1 MNNEDIRYLSVSAL
15 NKYLYYKFD
24 NDLNLRSVYL
34 KAEVSNVRFSKGI
47 LYFVL
52 KDNDSEINAIMFSQL
67 LEKLNF
73 KIEDGMTVLVNG
85 KVSVYPKR
93 GTYSITINQIE
104 AVGLGQAYLE
114 FLALKD
120 KLMKEGLFDDKYK
133 KEIPLFNHKI
143 GLITSGTGDA
153 MHDVI
158 STVNRRYPLAE
169 VILYPAIVQG
179 KEAPLSLINAINKAN
194 EEAICDC
201 LIICRG
207 GGTIEDLS
215 CFNDEEL
222 ARCIFDS
229 AIPTI
234 SGVGHEQDFTICDFV
249 ASRRAPTPTGAAV
262 IACPDMNDLIKMIES
277 KAFSLKNSIKNTL
290 TNAYNK
296 YNLLSKSYAF
306 IALPNLIDRHFDK
319 VLSIEKRLESL
330 KPINKIENHLNLLFK
345 DFDNINRIY
354 ENKLNSLQFALK
366 TKIDKLIILNP
377 LNIMSK
383 GYSITYQDDKLISDI
398 SMIDVNKSLETKVI
412 GGKIISEIKE
422 VKIEK
427 EEKINE

>member
-1 MNNEDIRYLSVSAL
+1 MNKSDIKYLSVSAL

-24 NDLNLRSVYL
+24 TDLNLRNVYL
-34 KAEVSNVRFSKGI
+34 KAEISNVRFSKGI

-52 KDNDSEINAIMFSQL
+52 KDSESEINAIMFSSL
-67 LEKLNF
+67 MERLNF
-73 KIEDGMTVLVNG
+73 KVEDGMTVLVCG

-93 GTYSITINQIE
+93 GTYSITVNQIE
-104 AVGLGQAYLE
+104 AVGLGQAYLQ
-114 FLALKD
+114 FLALKE
-120 KLMKEGLFDDKYK
+120 KLLKEGLFDEQYK
-133 KEIPLFNHKI
+133 KEIPYFNHKI

-158 STVNRRYPLAE
+158 STVNRRYPLSE

-179 KEAPLSLINAINKAN
+179 SDAPKSLINAINKAN

-262 IACPDMNDLIKMIES
+262 IATPDMADLFRNLEN
-277 KAFSLKNSIKNTL
+277 KAISLRNSIKTKL
-290 TNAYNK
+290 TNCFNEYN
-296 YNLLSKSYAF
+296 NLRNSYALVSF
-306 IALPNLIDRHFDK
+306 PSIIDRK
-319 VLSIEKRLESL
+319 LENVISIEKRLDSL
-330 KPINKIENHLNLLFK
+330 KPINKIDNYLNNLNNI
-345 DFDNINRIY
+345 DDNINRIY
-354 ENKLNSLQFALK
+354 SNKLNNLEYNLK
-366 TKIDKLIILNP
+366 TRIDKLILLNP

-383 GYSITYQDDKLISDI
+383 GYSVTFQDEKVISNIDLVDK
-398 SMIDVNKSLETKVI
+398 NKKLETKVL
-412 GGKIISEIKE
+412 GGKIISTINELIKE
-422 VKIEK
+422 N
-427 EEKINE
+427 EEKI

>member
-1 MNNEDIRYLSVSAL
+1 MNKNDIKYLSVSAL

-24 NDLNLRSVYL
+24 TDLNLRNVYL
-34 KAEVSNVRFSKGI
+34 KAEISNVRFSKGI

-52 KDNDSEINAIMFSQL
+52 KDSESEINAIMFSSL
-67 LEKLNF
+67 MERLNF
-73 KIEDGMTVLVNG
+73 KVEDGMTVLVCG
-85 KVSVYPKR
+85 KVSVYAKR
-93 GTYSITINQIE
+93 GTYSITVNQIE
-104 AVGLGQAYLE
+104 AVGLGQAYLQ
-114 FLALKD
+114 FLALKE
-120 KLMKEGLFDDKYK
+120 KLLKEGLFDEQYK
-133 KEIPLFNHKI
+133 KEIPYFNHKI

-158 STVNRRYPLAE
+158 STVNRRYPLSE

-179 KEAPLSLINAINKAN
+179 SDAPKSLINAINKAN

-262 IACPDMNDLIKMIES
+262 IATPDMTDLFRNLEN
-277 KAFSLKNSIKNTL
+277 KAISLRNSIKTKL
-290 TNAYNK
+290 TNCFNEYN
-296 YNLLSKSYAF
+296 NLRNSYALVSF
-306 IALPNLIDRHFDK
+306 PSIIDRKFEN
-319 VLSIEKRLESL
+319 VISIEKRLETL
-330 KPINKIENHLNLLFK
+330 KPINKIDNYLNNLNNI
-345 DFDNINRIY
+345 DDNINRIY
-354 ENKLNSLQFALK
+354 SNKLNNLEYNLK
-366 TKIDKLIILNP
+366 TRIDKLILLNP

-383 GYSITYQDDKLISDI
+383 GYSVTFQDEKVISNIDLVDKD
-398 SMIDVNKSLETKVI
+398 KKLETKVL
-412 GGKIISEIKE
+412 GGKIISSINELIKE
-422 VKIEK
+422 N
-427 EEKINE
+427 EENI

>member
-1 MNNEDIRYLSVSAL
+1 MNKNDIKYLSVSAL

-24 NDLNLRSVYL
+24 TDLNLRNVYL
-34 KAEVSNVRFSKGI
+34 KAEISNVRFSKGI

-52 KDNDSEINAIMFSQL
+52 KDSESEINAIMFSSL
-67 LEKLNF
+67 MERLNF
-73 KIEDGMTVLVNG
+73 KVEDGMTVLVCG

-93 GTYSITINQIE
+93 GTYSITVNQIE
-104 AVGLGQAYLE
+104 AVGLGQAYLQ
-114 FLALKD
+114 FLALKE
-120 KLMKEGLFDDKYK
+120 KLLKEGLFDEQYK
-133 KEIPLFNHKI
+133 KEIPYFNHKI

-158 STVNRRYPLAE
+158 STVNRRYPLSE

-179 KEAPLSLINAINKAN
+179 SDAPKSLINAINKAN

-262 IACPDMNDLIKMIES
+262 IATPDMADLFRNLEN
-277 KAFSLKNSIKNTL
+277 KAISLRNSIKTKL
-290 TNAYNK
+290 TNCFNEYN
-296 YNLLSKSYAF
+296 NLRNSYALVSF
-306 IALPNLIDRHFDK
+306 PSIIDRK
-319 VLSIEKRLESL
+319 LENVISIEKRLETL
-330 KPINKIENHLNLLFK
+330 KPINKIDNYLNNLNNI
-345 DFDNINRIY
+345 DDNINRIY
-354 ENKLNSLQFALK
+354 FNKLNNLEYNLK
-366 TKIDKLIILNP
+366 TRIDKLILLNP

-383 GYSITYQDDKLISDI
+383 GYSVTFQDGKVISN
-398 SMIDVNKSLETKVI
+398 IDLVNKDKKMETKVL
-412 GGKIISEIKE
+412 GGKIISTINELIKE
-422 VKIEK
+422 N
-427 EEKINE
+427 EENI